1 MSVGAVVACCAL
13 AAACTQ
19 EPAQTSSP
27 SPTPLATT
35 PRESQIERQ
44 MRLDY
49 EAAELAYR
57 ANIAEQDRLYQAG
70 GADRGHSCARRRP
83 LTGSYLR
90 ITLKSLRD
98 VHDAGWR
105 RHGDTKILGIVRD
118 GGWKGDRVGLTSCED
133 NEIVTFLDKSG
144 KDVTPGGLARLRSG
158 ADHCQGKRKLESVG
172 SDDKEGKNF
181 RGPAVRR
188 IKLPMVFGIIAV
200 PGHPGFRAIGVS

>member
-1 MSVGAVVACCAL
+1 VSVGAVVACCAL

-57 ANIAEQDRLYQAG
+57 TNMAEQDRLYQAG
-70 GADRGHSCARRRP
+70 GAVEATP
-83 LTGSYLR
+83 VLEATATGSYLR
-90 ITLKSLRD
+90 ISLKSLRD
-98 VHDAGWR
+98 VHDASWR
-105 RHGDTKILGIVRD
+105 ATAGTKILGIVRD

-133 NEIVTFLDKSG
+133 NEIVTFVDKSG
-144 KDVTPGGLARLRSG
+144 KDVTPRGLALYVQALTIVRVSG
-158 ADHCQGKRKLESVG
+158 SWKVSAAMTKKV
-172 SDDKEGKNF
+172 KTFEGQ
-181 RGPAVRR
+181 PCA
-188 IKLPMVFGIIAV
+188 A
-200 PGHPGFRAIGVS
+200 